1 MIQFL
6 YFGLLKLVIMS
17 KPMRQFLLLLF
28 VACSSSYIFG
38 QSQKINAAVV
48 SKFKVDID
56 NFIGFDAFGY
66 GYDVK
71 NNVFRKIKGNEIF
84 EYKNVSLGNITK
96 IDIQNPLKIV
106 LFYEDFNSVVLLDNQ
121 LNKMTEINFSQNA
134 IPIVVSAVGMSTQ
147 NQLWIFNT
155 LNQQIGLFDYLK
167 NEYKTVS
174 NPFTESIKYY
184 QTDFNTFF
192 WIDKKNNWF
201 SCDIFGKISNL
212 GNVPDFDKIEII
224 SSQKYIF
231 GKANSLFFRD
241 ISKADATLDSEIEIL
256 EKTFDKFYYKDQI
269 LSIFTGKEIVNYKI
283 VTP

>member
-1 MIQFL
+1 
-6 YFGLLKLVIMS
+6 MS
-17 KPMRQFLLLLF
+17 KPMRQILLLLF

-38 QSQKINAAVV
+38 QSQKINVAVV

-231 GKANSLFFRD
+231 SKANSLFFRD